1 MKNTVSLITKNFNNI
16 NPESLEDYIEAGG
29 FQALKKIITM
39 SKEEIIEVVNR
50 SGLKGRGGAAYPTG
64 RKLEQAMQEPGD
76 SKVIVCNADEG
87 EPSTFKD
94 RELLDNDP
102 FRILEG
108 MIMSAYIINA
118 NLGFVYIRE
127 EYSKLQR
134 KMNNAIKK
142 ATEAGLLGEDIL
154 GTGLNFKVKV
164 VSGGGAYVCGEGSA
178 LAESIEGRSGRPRIK
193 PPYIKQKGV
202 FSLPTCINNVE
213 TLSILPVL
221 FSDDAEEYMS
231 CGTDDSKGT
240 KIVSISGNV
249 NRPGV
254 YEIPFGLTLRE
265 IIYDIGGGIPD
276 DKKFNFMQLGGASGA
291 IAPESALDVEY
302 TYEDLKKNNLSVGSG
317 GILVADETNN
327 IVEYIE
333 TVQNFFV
340 HESCGKCTPCREGN
354 QQLAIIINRL
364 VSKGAKEEDIET
376 IERLARIMKTTA
388 FCGLGKTC
396 TAPLTSALKHFKVEF
411 DQCIVSKDR
420 GE

>member
-1 MKNTVSLITKNFNNI
+1 MANTVNLITKNFKNI
-16 NPESLEDYIEAGG
+16 NSESLEDYINAGG
-29 FQALKKIITM
+29 FQPLKKIISM
-39 SKEEIIEVVNR
+39 SKEDIISVVNK

-64 RKLEQAMQEPGD
+64 RKLEQAMQEKGD

-108 MIMSAYIINA
+108 MIMSAFIINA

-134 KMNNAIKK
+134 KMNNAINQAKK
-142 ATEAGLLGEDIL
+142 AGLLGENIL
-154 GTGLNFKVKV
+154 GTGLNFEVKV

-213 TLSILPVL
+213 TLAILPVL
-221 FSDDAEEYMS
+221 FSDDAQEYVES
-231 CGTDDSKGT
+231 GTLESKGT
-240 KIVSISGNV
+240 KIISISGNV
-249 NRPGV
+249 NKPGV

-265 IIYDIGGGIPD
+265 IIYDIAGGIPD
-276 DKKFNFMQLGGASGA
+276 NKKFNFLQLGGASGA
-291 IAPESALDVEY
+291 IAPESSLDVKY
-302 TYEDLKKNNLSVGSG
+302 TYEDLKSKNLSIGSG

-333 TVQNFFV
+333 TVQNFFA

-354 QQLAIIINRL
+354 QQLSIIINRL
-364 VSKGAKEEDIET
+364 VTRNARTEDLDT
-376 IERLARIMKTTA
+376 INRLAGIMRNTS

-396 TAPLTSALKHFKVEF
+396 TAPLTSALKHFRQELVS
-411 DQCIVSKDR
+411 CIDCKSN
-420 GE
+420 